1 MPRPDMIRALAVM
14 LAVAVWIAV
23 PPPASAQTALEDSV
37 DARARPDYEPN
48 GIVFGPQASFLV
60 FPGLDATTVA
70 TDNLFRSP
78 GNEVSD
84 QIFLLNPQ
92 IAVRSDWDS
101 HALNLSADATNAT
114 HVDNSD
120 EDWLDYKVGADGRL
134 DVLDS
139 GRVKGET
146 SFRQE
151 HEARGSP
158 DITPQAEPT
167 EFRVLRG
174 AVSGD
179 YTVDVILLQLKIE
192 AEDFEFENTSGC
204 LQADQNLCNNGDRNR
219 LQYLIRER
227 SSYELVPG
235 SAAFVEASY
244 NVRDYDQ
251 AVDDNG
257 FARSSDG
264 YEVLLGGTLDISGV
278 TFIEASAGFRS
289 QEFDDP
295 SPALGG
301 ATLGTVDGFSFRGRV
316 IWNPSDLLTTS
327 LFVRRLVKETTVD
340 NASAAFAS
348 MAGLEADYEVLD
360 NVILSGK
367 TTYQLDDFEGI
378 DRQDTLLSLKLGG
391 RYLIN
396 GNFFAGAGYQ
406 FDQRAAD
413 GADASGNDEF
423 TVNQF
428 RVFVGARF

>member
-1 MPRPDMIRALAVM
+1 MARALAALV
-14 LAVAVWIAV
+14 AVAVWIAA

-37 DARARPDYEPN
+37 AERERPDYEPN
-48 GIVFGPQASFLV
+48 GIVFGPLASFLI
-60 FPGLDATTVA
+60 FPGLDATVVA

-78 GNEVSD
+78 DNEVSD
-84 QIFLLNPQ
+84 QIFLLNPK
-92 IAVRSDWDS
+92 ITMRSDWDS
-101 HALNLSADATNAT
+101 HAFNLSAEATNAT
-114 HVDNSD
+114 HVDNSS

-134 DVLDS
+134 DILDS
-139 GRVKGET
+139 GRVKGEIG
-146 SFRQE
+146 FRQG

-158 DITPQAEPT
+158 DTTPQAEPT
-167 EFRVLRG
+167 VLQVLSG
-174 AVSGD
+174 EVSGD
-179 YTVDVILLQLKIE
+179 YAVDVILLQLE
-192 AEDFEFENTSGC
+192 FEVEDFDFDDSTGC
-204 LQADQNLCNNGDRNR
+204 GATPSLCTNGDRNR

-227 SSYELVPG
+227 TSYELVPG

-251 AVDDNG
+251 TVDDNG
-257 FARSSDG
+257 LARSSDG

-278 TFIEASAGFRS
+278 TFIEASAGYRE
-289 QEFDDP
+289 QEFDDA
-295 SPALGG
+295 ALP
-301 ATLGTVDGFSFRGRV
+301 TVSGFSFRGRV
-316 IWNPSDLLTTS
+316 IWNPSDLLTTA

-348 MAGLEADYEVLD
+348 MAGLEADYEVFD

-378 DRQDTLLSLKLGG
+378 DRQDTLLSLELGG

-428 RVFVGARF
+428 RVFIGARF